1 MRHNNFRR
9 FYEQQYPKEE
19 NYLHLLDYASLFRM
33 KLISKIVGDVKG
45 KMVVDIGC
53 GNGSVSFLLS
63 FLGATVTSVDVS
75 MRALQATRSLKS
87 ASKRNAQFKPDLSQ
101 GEATRLP
108 FREETFDIVCCL
120 ETLQHS
126 PYDKI
131 AMNEIARVTKPR
143 GMVIVSV
150 PHDANVTGKE
160 KLPEHYKR
168 YSLETLK
175 ERLCP
180 RQLRLKRVVFWRFP
194 VLELLELIRVR
205 NVFAALGLLIEVL
218 SSKNSSF
225 HKCGSLQNHGAFLHQ
240 LLVFYRTKF
249 WRKLALPLLLHILDL
264 NMLFQNSPCSDDVF
278 LIYIKTYSIKDR
290 N

>member
-9 FYEQQYPKEE
+9 FYEQQYPKQKK
-19 NYLHLLDYASLFRM
+19 YLHLLDYASLFRM
-33 KLISKIVGDVKG
+33 KLISEILGDVNG

-63 FLGATVTSVDVS
+63 FLGARVNSMDVS
-75 MRALQATRSLKS
+75 TRALQATRSLKS
-87 ASKRNAQFKPDLSQ
+87 LSERSAQFKPNLCQ

-126 PYDKI
+126 PDDRI
-131 AMNEIARVTKPR
+131 AMNEIARVTKTG
-143 GMVIVSV
+143 GMIILSV
-150 PHDANVTGKE
+150 PHDASVTGKE

-168 YSLETLK
+168 YSLATLK

-180 RQLRLKRVVFWRFP
+180 RQLRLKRVIFWRFP
-194 VLELLELIRVR
+194 FLELLELIRVR

-225 HKCGSLQNHGAFLHQ
+225 HKSGSLQNHNAFLHR
-240 LLVFYRTKF
+240 LLVFYCTRF
-249 WRKLALPLLLHILDL
+249 WRKVALPLLLHILDL
-264 NMLFQNSPCSDDVF
+264 NKLFQNSLCSDDVF
-278 LIYIKTYSIKDR
+278 SIFIKTC
-290 N
+290 